1 MRARRIGRWVH
12 RIGIA
17 LAALLALLGLL
28 NLFNRHPDAA
38 PNAVELFALAAA
50 TYVIALVLSW
60 VASYLLRHESDEI
73 SN

>member
-1 MRARRIGRWVH
+1 MRARRIGRRVH

-17 LAALLALLGLL
+17 LAALLAVLGLL
-28 NLFNRHPDAA
+28 NLFNRNPDAA
-38 PNAVELFALAAA
+38 RNAAELFALAAA
-50 TYVIALVLSW
+50 AYVIALVLSW